1 MPVVISEVEIV
12 AGDPGATPPATVPAT
27 PAQPRLLDLE
37 REIERVGRVRSER
50 EQRLG
55 AD

>member
-1 MPVVISEVEIV
+1 MPVVISEVEIA
-12 AGDPGATPPATVPAT
+12 AGESAAAQPGAGPAT
-27 PAQPRLLDLE
+27 PVQPRLLDLE

>member
-1 MPVVISEVEIV
+1 MAVVINEFEVV
-12 AGDPGATPPATVPAT
+12 ADAPAATPTDAVPAT
-27 PAQPRLLDLE
+27 PAPPRLLDLE
-37 REIERVGRVRSER
+37 REIERVTRVRSER

>member
-1 MPVVISEVEIV
+1 MAVVISEVEIV
-12 AGDPGATPPATVPAT
+12 AGEPAATPPGAVPAT

-37 REIERVGRVRSER
+37 REIERVDRVRSER

-55 AD
+55 TD